1 MDRVPPPDQVGS
13 EPSRWQEK
21 RNSGDFRH
29 VIVRAAMDLSIII
42 PALDEEGCVGQA
54 VSDVHGVCRGMGLD
68 YEILVVD
75 GGSRDRTALLAQQAG
90 ATVLTQRE
98 SGYGAA
104 LREGFAAARGEWVA
118 TMDSDLSHPP
128 MILRTLYRNR
138 ERGDVLIASRYVKGG
153 LANMPLQRRWL
164 SQVLNRVFARVLDL
178 PIADLSSGFRL
189 YRRSVLREVEA
200 RHSDFSFL
208 QEILVRAYCA
218 GFRVLEI
225 PFHYFPRRSG
235 ASKARIIPFGVSY
248 LRLLRAS
255 RKLRDSTRS
264 ADYDERAYDSWILP
278 QRWWQRARYRI
289 VVGWADREGRVLDV
303 GCGSSRIFEALPGAV
318 GIDLDRGVLRYRRA
332 LGNPLVCASTI
343 ALPLRDASFDQLI
356 SSQVIE
362 HVAHDE
368 NIFREF
374 CRVLRPGGTLILGT
388 PDYDRI
394 EWRITEWI
402 YGKVMPGA
410 YAPEHITHYT
420 LRSLRTML
428 DAHGFDV
435 VDHRYVFRGELILF
449 ARKRGGA

>member
-1 MDRVPPPDQVGS
+1 
-13 EPSRWQEK
+13 
-21 RNSGDFRH
+21 
-29 VIVRAAMDLSIII
+29 MDLSIII

-54 VSDVHGVCRGMGLD
+54 VADVHGVCRGMGLD

-98 SGYGAA
+98 PGYGTA

-138 ERGDVLIASRYVKGG
+138 ERGDLLIASRYVKGG
-153 LANMPLQRRWL
+153 LANMPLQRKWL
-164 SQVLNRVFARVLDL
+164 SRVLNQVFARVLDL

-208 QEILVRAYCA
+208 QEILVRSYCA
-218 GFRVLEI
+218 GFRVIEI

-255 RKLRDSTRS
+255 RKLRDAPGS
-264 ADYDERAYDSWILP
+264 ADYDERAFDSWILP

-289 VVGWADREGRVLDV
+289 VVGWADREGRVLDA
-303 GCGSSRIFEALPGAV
+303 GCGSSRIFEALPGAM
-318 GIDLDRGVLRYRRA
+318 GIDSNRSVLRYRRA
-332 LGNPLVCASTI
+332 LGNPLVCASTT
-343 ALPLRDASFDQLI
+343 ALPLRDASFDQVL
-356 SSQVIE
+356 SSAVIAQLRYGE
-362 HVAHDE
+362 GA
-368 NIFREF
+368 FGEF
-374 CRVLRPGGTLILGT
+374 FRVLRPGGTLILGT
-388 PDYDRI
+388 PDSDRI
-394 EWRITEWI
+394 EWRFIEWVC
-402 YGKVMPGA
+402 GKVMRGA
-410 YAPEHITHYT
+410 DAHEPITHYT
-420 LRSLRTML
+420 RRSVRALL

-435 VDHRYVFRGELILF
+435 VAHRHVFRGELILL
-449 ARKRGGA
+449 ARKRGDR